1 MIVSFGTYDCE
12 ENRIDKS
19 SYISLYAE
27 YACKLK
33 NDTELINP
41 IILINEGIGAI
52 DPYVYAYIPE
62 FNRYYYV
69 RGMKSVANNLTE
81 ITLEVDVL
89 MSNKTQIF
97 SSCQG
102 LVARNQTNYDNYL
115 EDPKIKTKA
124 QRWIYTLNFPKLDD
138 EASDSI
144 ILVLAG
150 TS

>member
-1 MIVSFGTYDCE
+1 MIISFGTYDCE
-12 ENRIDKS
+12 ENRVNKS

-27 YACKLK
+27 YDCKLK

-41 IILINEGIGAI
+41 IILLAENI
-52 DPYVYAYIPE
+52 DTIDNFVYAYIPV

-69 RGMKSVANNLTE
+69 RAMKSIANNLTE
-81 ITLEVDVL
+81 LTLEVDVL
-89 MSNKTQIF
+89 MSNKNEIL

-102 LVARNQTNYDNYL
+102 LVARNQTNYDHYL
-115 EDPKIKTKA
+115 EDDAIKTKTKK
-124 QRWIYTLNFPKLDD
+124 WINTLNFPALDS